1 MSRTTKKINNLNK
14 LKSGCS
20 TCLKEA
26 TLMKNKISNR
36 NISKIGEKEFK
47 KIVSSLFKKWQD
59 TIFGFLVP

>member
-47 KIVSSLFKKWQD
+47 KIVLSLFKK
-59 TIFGFLVP
+59 